1 MTRYLNHFK
10 DGRAAVVL
18 TEIPLLLCH
27 PFSNHLHMIARKKKI
42 QLGSNEVS
50 IMVSFSPIDLKK
62 SLKRMFFQLEQSV
75 NRTFATTSPNSEQD
89 LMFFFEKDMFSL
101 FEPDTR
107 QQLSRWAVV
116 QSKKNGFIYEG
127 SEPNV
132 YFLNPELGRRAGRPA
147 KDSPDTI

>member
-1 MTRYLNHFK
+1 M
-10 DGRAAVVL
+10 DDRATAVLV
-18 TEIPLLLCH
+18 EIPLSLDH
-27 PFSNHLHMIARKKKI
+27 PFSNHLPMIARKKKI

-50 IMVSFSPIDLKK
+50 IMVSFSPIDIKR
-62 SLKRMFFQLEQSV
+62 SLKRMFYQLEQSV

-89 LMFFFEKDMFSL
+89 LMFFFGKDMFFL

-132 YFLNPELGRRAGRPA
+132 YFLNPELGKRPGRPT